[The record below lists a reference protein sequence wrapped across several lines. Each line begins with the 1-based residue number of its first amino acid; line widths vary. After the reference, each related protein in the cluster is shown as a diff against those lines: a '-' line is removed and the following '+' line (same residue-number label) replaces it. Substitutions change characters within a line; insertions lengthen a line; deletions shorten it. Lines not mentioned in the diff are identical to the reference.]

1 MQTMSSE
8 INEFARRRV
17 KSTVF
22 AFSESLVGDA
32 DHHAEQQ
39 QYGNPDKNV
48 YQLRI
53 LFSQPPLFDVSSLRA
68 AMQQLSGLKASVNA
82 LADGAAR

>member
-17 KSTVF
+17 NSTVF
-22 AFSESLVGDA
+22 AFSESLVGEA
-32 DHHAEQQ
+32 DHYAEQQ
-39 QYGNPDKNV
+39 QSGNPDKRV

-53 LFSQPPLFDVSSLRA
+53 LFSQ
-68 AMQQLSGLKASVNA
+68 QLQV
-82 LADGAAR
+82 